1 MSRCREVQGS
11 GSGADLSWIDLI
23 GPLDDLDEVC
33 DLSMV
38 EGAIVVSIYSIT

>member
-1 MSRCREVQGS
+1 MSRCRRPWLQ

-23 GPLDDLDEVC
+23 GPLDDLDEMC